1 MPTLTP
7 DQLVLVSI
15 ALGSALTW
23 LYMALRREQLLAPL
37 ERQAAKDDATIR
49 AQRDQIIELHRA
61 LAGEEEASQHR
72 DEIIDALFVDL
83 QRATPLRVIDGGAR

>member
-37 ERQAAKDDATIR
+37 ERQIAEDDATIR
-49 AQRDQIIELHRA
+49 AQRERIIELHRA
-61 LAGEEEASQHR
+61 LAGEEEAGQHR
-72 DEIIDALFVDL
+72 DALIEALGAKVL
-83 QRATPLRVIDGGAR
+83 SAAPLRVIDGGSR